1 VSDNP
6 APIEW
11 DCGGLRFAASFRGAG
26 ATLRVSG
33 QVDGHWEELLRFDDF
48 IDQPHY
54 HVPASADPIMFDRDA
69 QGEPLAFFVAE
80 LRDHLGE
87 LLTTAGY
94 GDVAAHVDLR
104 AVTDDA
110 EHIRAAM
117 IDVVPED
124 GYVRLPGVGLQRVG
138 S

>member
-1 VSDNP
+1 VSETT

-11 DCGGLRFAASFRGAG
+11 ERGGLRFAASFRGPG

-33 QVDGHWEELLRFDDF
+33 RVDGQWQELLRFDDF

-54 HVPASADPIMFDRDA
+54 HVPASADAIMFDRDA
-69 QGEPLAFFVAE
+69 QGEPLEFFVVQ

-87 LLTTAGY
+87 LLTEAGY
-94 GDVAAHVDLR
+94 ADVVADVDLH
-104 AVTDDA
+104 AVSEDA
-110 EHIRAAM
+110 DHIRAAM

-124 GYVRLPGVGLQRVG
+124 GYVRVPGVGLQRVG
-138 S
+138 A